1 MKKMIYAVFLS
12 LSVYSSY
19 TYAFICNMNDTGAEI
34 PKNGVE
40 IIDLIINNDI
50 VEHPPNVINEY
61 ADMGDYIN
69 CTNELPGIYTDLLFV
84 TSYTVLQRSPNVQ
97 FGLQVQGV
105 NYFEPLASKVEVL
118 NLPRYFYGSKPLDLA
133 LVMKVTDTPN
143 DGVIIRKGDELIR
156 MEMYRYGIYH
166 PGQDDE
172 IPIDNPWNYTWII
185 RAANDIVIN
194 SSTCSINNG
203 DVLTIDLG
211 GMYTT
216 KIPTSSG
223 TMQMSK
229 ELPISFE
236 CAQSNVTMDVNIVYA
251 GETTTFS
258 PNAIIAREGVT
269 HGTGNIIPQLGIE
282 LYHKASSKLMM
293 PNNVATGGFTTK
305 LVNGVGNDTII
316 IAPIKSSAQDIIYT
330 GPFTSVAT
338 LIMSLP

>member
-1 MKKMIYAVFLS
+1 MKKMICTVFLG
-12 LSVYSSY
+12 LSVYSNY
-19 TYAFICNMNDTGAEI
+19 THAFICWMNDTGATI

-50 VEHPPNVINEY
+50 VEYPPDTINEY
-61 ADMGDYIN
+61 ADMGDYIS
-69 CTNELPGIYTDLLFV
+69 CKNEIPESYTDLLYV
-84 TSYTVLQRSPNVQ
+84 TGYTVLQRSPNIQ
-97 FGLQVQGV
+97 FGLQVRNV
-105 NYFEPLASKVEVL
+105 NYFDPLSSMVEVL
-118 NLPRYFYGSKPLDLA
+118 RLPRWEPAEKPLDLA
-133 LVMKVTDTPN
+133 LVMKVIDTPN

-156 MEMYRYGIYH
+156 MEMYRHGIYH
-166 PGQDDE
+166 PGEPNE

-194 SSTCSINNG
+194 SSTCTINNG

-211 GMYTT
+211 GIYTS
-216 KIPTSSG
+216 KIPTASG
-223 TMQMSK
+223 TMQSSR

-236 CAQSNVTMDVNIVYA
+236 CSKSKVTMDVNIVYA

-258 PNAIIAREGVT
+258 PNAIIAREGIT

-293 PNNVATGGFTTK
+293 PNNVTTGGFTTK
-305 LVNGVGNDTII
+305 LINGVGNDTII